1 MLISPTSLPFFRR
14 PGFTLM
20 ELIVVVAVI
29 VVLAAIGFTVAQ
41 NAREEAEL
49 VQATQK
55 MKNIGEAFVAYTA
68 DSGGILPLEDA
79 VGLDDWETARK
90 PENAE
95 VWYNV
100 LPLSLGFPAV
110 ADLADKPEE
119 FYDESYPLS
128 LRGVRY
134 PKGAKKFRRPYFA
147 FAINSRLQRRDE
159 NGNKEPGTL
168 AAIVDHGRTVAFLE
182 RGLPSDR
189 KVSRAQRGFTGG
201 AKANPRAFAA
211 RHNKKGVLIFIDGH
225 AEVRG
230 VYELIERNGRI
241 IYPQQRVIWTPDPE
255 EDPN

>member
-1 MLISPTSLPFFRR
+1 MREIIIASGVEIRDVGQGYNLRQFLKKEATASK
-14 PGFTLM
+14 
-20 ELIVVVAVI
+20 VV
-29 VVLAAIGFTVAQ
+29 GSTW
-41 NAREEAEL
+41 
-49 VQATQK
+49 T
-55 MKNIGEAFVAYTA
+55 
-68 DSGGILPLEDA
+68 
-79 VGLDDWETARK
+79 
-90 PENAE
+90 
-95 VWYNV
+95 
-100 LPLSLGFPAV
+100 
-110 ADLADKPEE
+110 
-119 FYDESYPLS
+119 
-128 LRGVRY
+128 Y